1 MADRFLRR
9 FLPFSENHLPG
20 LLYKRKPAYELFF
33 RNMPEHGIV
42 HARFQVSAPL
52 VRRQFISYQNQVN
65 IPAGFPKALIA
76 DKSLSI
82 VVFSQRTTISLF
94 ESPDPTCCRELLPS
108 AASRNEY
115 PSAISRKYSFNTE
128 SGRQKADRT
137 LYSFSM
143 IFRILIF
150 NSMGLNGLTI

>member
-65 IPAGFPKALIA
+65 IPAGFPK
-76 DKSLSI
+76 
-82 VVFSQRTTISLF
+82 
-94 ESPDPTCCRELLPS
+94 SPDRGQIPVYRRFFPKNHDL
-108 AASRNEY
+108 A
-115 PSAISRKYSFNTE
+115 
-128 SGRQKADRT
+128 
-137 LYSFSM
+137 
-143 IFRILIF
+143 FRIA
-150 NSMGLNGLTI
+150 